1 MFYGFKEPEVFPQS
15 PSAFAER
22 FGIFLL
28 PVQYY
33 GSRVGGG
40 KPRSWAKAQ
49 FCPARPSLSSSRRG
63 VEGTMCSSI
72 AHGPLLLLL
81 LDSDSQRLPL
91 QNEGVRVSCFFPLN
105 IHIRLQ
111 I

>member
-1 MFYGFKEPEVFPQS
+1 MAPGWEV
-15 PSAFAER
+15 
-22 FGIFLL
+22 GN
-28 PVQYY
+28 PVAGQRL
-33 GSRVGGG
+33 S
-40 KPRSWAKAQ
+40 

-91 QNEGVRVSCFFPLN
+91 QNEGVRVSAFSLLN